1 MSLPVLPSDPPASH
15 RIFLQAVL
23 LRDSKSDIEVQ
34 TLLLTHI
41 SAKIKAK
48 VGSLIVGFVA
58 NKRTFLTVNNCLTEK
73 ALLIILCES
82 ELSVL

>member
-1 MSLPVLPSDPPASH
+1 MYLPVPPSGSPASH

-34 TLLLTHI
+34 TSLLTHI
-41 SAKIKAK
+41 SAKKKAK

-58 NKRTFLTVNNCLTEK
+58 TARTFLTVSNCLTEK

-82 ELSVL
+82 EPSVL